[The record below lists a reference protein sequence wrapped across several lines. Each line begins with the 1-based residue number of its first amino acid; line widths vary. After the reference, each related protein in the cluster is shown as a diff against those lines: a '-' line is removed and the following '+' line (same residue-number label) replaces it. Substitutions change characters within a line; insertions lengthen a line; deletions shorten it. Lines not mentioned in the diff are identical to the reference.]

1 MNRKLLLTFVML
13 LAIGAMALAPAAAQ
27 DEFVFGMVLV
37 GPQQDHGWSQAHYE
51 AGLYVEENLDGARM
65 LVFESLNPADAPE
78 ITLQD
83 VVQVMVD
90 EGAQMIFTTSDA
102 FEEDTTAVAANF
114 PDIVFINSSGDDAL
128 TGEAPSNVGNTM
140 GQMEWGKQMAGCAA
154 ALTTQTGSI
163 GYLGPLINHETIR
176 LANSA
181 YLGARYCWENYRGG
195 NPDDLTFT
203 VTWIGFWFN
212 IPGVTLDPNEE
223 SNTFFD
229 NGADVVISGIDTT
242 EALTVAG
249 QRAAAGEAVNTVA
262 YDFANACDEAP
273 DVCIGVPYFNWGPS
287 YLSLVQSVIDGT
299 WEQGWDWFGP
309 NWDDINDR
317 DTSGIGFVFGP
328 ALGDDAATSLTDF
341 IGRQA
346 AFAAENDGFFLYEG
360 PLNWQDGS
368 EFVAAGEVADPID
381 VWYSDQFLA
390 GIIGSTE

>member
-1 MNRKLLLTFVML
+1 MNRKILLTFILL
-13 LAIGAMALAPAAAQ
+13 LALGAVALVPAVAQ

-37 GPQQDHGWSQAHYE
+37 GPQSDRGWSQAHYE
-51 AGLYVEENLDGARM
+51 GGLYVEENIPGTRM

-78 ITLQD
+78 ITLQE

-90 EGAQMIFTTSDA
+90 EGAQMIITTSDA

-114 PDIVFINSSGDDAL
+114 PDVVFINASGDDAL

-195 NPDDLTFT
+195 NPDDLVFT

-212 IPGVTLDPNEE
+212 IPGVTLDPTEE
-223 SNTFFD
+223 ANSFFD

-242 EALTVAG
+242 EGLTVAA
-249 QRAAAGEAVNTVA
+249 QRAAADENVFAVA
-262 YDFANACDEAP
+262 YDYADGCAEAEA
-273 DVCIGVPYFNWGPS
+273 VCLGVPYFNWGPT
-287 YLSLVQSVIDGT
+287 YVELVQSVMDGT
-299 WEQGWDWFGP
+299 WEQDWDWFGP
-309 NWDDINDR
+309 NWDDLNDI
-317 DTSGIGFVFGP
+317 DSSGIGFTFGP
-328 ALGDDAATSLTDF
+328 ALSEEATANLQDF
-341 IGRQA
+341 ISRQA
-346 AFAAENDGFFLYEG
+346 AFDAANDGFFLFEG
-360 PLNWQDGS
+360 PLTWQDGS
-368 EFVAAGEVADPID
+368 EFVPAGAIADPLD
-381 VWYSDQFLA
+381 VWYSDQLLS